1 MTIPQTAVAAASAA
15 FPGMLSDTGP
25 NNDIRSYV
33 AESVLSLPVGS
44 CVGQGTLATQA
55 INLAAITDSV
65 VGVVVHSA
73 AYSTNEI
80 NAFGDDWAGTYGIE
94 RYMTVNVLRKGRVW
108 MLAEEA
114 VTPASLPLVRCI
126 VAAAEL
132 PGVVRDS
139 PDAADLWDGS
149 ACMRFLSTTTGAG
162 LVLVEV
168 DFTMW
173 GADPL
178 D

>member
-15 FPGMLSDTGP
+15 FPGMLADSGP

-44 CVGQGTLATQA
+44 VVGQGTLATQV
-55 INLAAITDSV
+55 INLAAITDKM

-80 NAFGDDWAGTYGIE
+80 NAFGDDWTGTYGIE
-94 RYMTVNVLRKGRVW
+94 RYMTCNVLRKGRVW

-114 VTPASLPLVRCI
+114 VTPASAPLVRCI
-126 VAAAEL
+126 PAAAEL
-132 PGVVRDS
+132 PGVMRDS
-139 PDAADLWDGS
+139 ADAADLYDVS
-149 ACMRFLSTTTGAG
+149 AFCRFLTSTTGAG
-162 LVLVEV
+162 LVLCEW
-168 DFTMW
+168 DFTMF